1 MKLFNPKKF
10 LYDFWRN
17 SFFSKCEEK
26 TVGDLS
32 EYDILLVTVVF
43 FHEDYEYGNRL
54 AISCLKKVELSDLK
68 SSDAW
73 NLLFWRLIVNL
84 VRMASNFVR
93 KKYAL
98 HFPIQNLVLSLD
110 TCKDSL
116 QDSMNFYK
124 SLKKNLEI
132 IWENEGHTSSA

>member
-43 FHEDYEYGNRL
+43 FSWRLRIWKPFGNIL
-54 AISCLKKVELSDLK
+54 SQKVLELSDLK

-73 NLLFWRLIVNL
+73 KLLFWRLIVNL

-98 HFPIQNLVLSLD
+98 HFPIQPLVLPLD

-124 SLKKNLEI
+124 YLDKNL
-132 IWENEGHTSSA
+132 